1 MTPYELRY
9 KIFETALS
17 IAEGQKFMQKEA
29 ADSLISK
36 GFNREVVEEYINT
49 YPDYPTVEEVTSIA
63 KEINKFVSEQT

>member
-17 IAEGQKFMQKEA
+17 IAEGQKFMQKEM
-29 ADSLISK
+29 ADSLISQ
-36 GFNREVVEEYINT
+36 GFTEDTIRKYIDVF
-49 YPDYPTVEEVTSIA
+49 PEYPTVEEVTSIA